1 MEVYVVKESGYFEA
15 LIGIGLSYGLTSA
28 YNFNHEMGSTEFK
41 KLEKVAFNLFPKERG
56 HNKFLES
63 IAVWLDLNAPRFW
76 WQEFDTYRVGVTKQS
91 ESTIH
96 TITRNDL
103 DQNNFE
109 YDIPEITLI
118 RLNHYIK
125 DKNFVALKNEL
136 PEGFLQRRII
146 CTNYKVLRHI
156 IQQRRKHKLVQW
168 KFFIEE
174 VIKQCEQPF
183 FADLVNLN

>member
-1 MEVYVVKESGYFEA
+1 MEVRVIKEAGYFEA
-15 LIGIGLSYGLTSA
+15 LIGIGLSYGLTSD
-28 YNFNHEMGSTEFK
+28 YSFNEQICSAKYK
-41 KLEKVAFNLFPKERG
+41 KLEGIAFNLFPMERG

-63 IAVWLDLNAPRFW
+63 ITVWLDINAPRFW
-76 WQEFDTYRVGVTKQS
+76 WQEFDTYRAGITKQS

-96 TITRNDL
+96 TLTHNRL
-103 DQNNFE
+103 EQMNFE
-109 YDIPEITLI
+109 YRIPDETLQ
-118 RLNHYIK
+118 RLNGYI
-125 DKNFVALKNEL
+125 DARSFMVLKNEL

-156 IQQRRKHKLVQW
+156 IQQRRKHKLKQW